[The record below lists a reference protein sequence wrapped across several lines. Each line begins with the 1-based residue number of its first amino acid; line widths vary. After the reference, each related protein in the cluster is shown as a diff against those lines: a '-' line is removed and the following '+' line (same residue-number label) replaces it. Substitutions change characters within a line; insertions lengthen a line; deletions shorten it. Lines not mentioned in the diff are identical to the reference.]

1 MGANTAKTAAT
12 VTCAPA
18 IPSPRHLGCHESF
31 VSHFLTFVS
40 SCSLLSPGAMP
51 FPLPHISP
59 PGEVSPHGLPHHP
72 GPYLELLLLA
82 LQRARCL
89 HILWFLISVAHVLII
104 SSDQS
109 SYPFSFNFPVWL
121 RASGF
126 SQSCS
131 PKVINASTPGQA
143 SSYSLLSSPLLL
155 CLEEYKS
162 ASWNTLLLFRPI
174 PMKTQKCDRD
184 AACTCKF

>member
-1 MGANTAKTAAT
+1 M
-12 VTCAPA
+12 
-18 IPSPRHLGCHESF
+18 SPLS
-31 VSHFLTFVS
+31 LTFS
-40 SCSLLSPGAMP
+40 HLCLPALCCPQELCRSLYHTFLLLVRFHLMGC
-51 FPLPHISP
+51 LTT
-59 PGEVSPHGLPHHP
+59 L
-72 GPYLELLLLA
+72 GPIWSFCFWLLA

-121 RASGF
+121 RASCF